1 MVDFVVFNE
10 LSLPLLDDGKIKNN
24 FGFLFEILNEL
35 KKKSI
40 TTIRMDKEFKDY
52 PEIIEGISF
61 QEFFGKI
68 EEKEFQ
74 QRIRSFVTNSTIKI
88 DSPLIKFEESDNYEK
103 LMENEYFYEGISTTG
118 GLACS
123 DIWNN
128 ISISFK
134 SSEKWDND
142 SIHLM
147 KNSISNTG
155 DIESNSIY
163 VKHSSKIEHLYS
175 HNSFFEEY
183 ENEKRLELTKDN
195 FWEKRMSLFS
205 IKVFFCNEVK
215 EQVKELDPIVFKQ
228 FINILREIELSK
240 KKIFDFSIHSE
251 GLTVKT
257 NSKMRAEREFTLPD
271 TNEKEL
277 FTSHLTSLSNGN
289 RMYFMEKGKKVFI
302 GYIGNHLTTKKFK

>member
-10 LSLPLLDDGKIKNN
+10 LSLPLLNDGKIKDN
-24 FGFLFEILNEL
+24 FGFLFEILHEL

-68 EEKEFQ
+68 EEKEFK

-88 DSPLIKFEESDNYEK
+88 DSPLIKFEESENYEK
-103 LMENEYFYEGISTTG
+103 LMENEYFYDNVATSG

-134 SSEKWDND
+134 SSEKWDCD
-142 SIHLM
+142 SINLI

-155 DIESNSIY
+155 DIECNSVCIR
-163 VKHSSKIEHLYS
+163 HSSKIEHLNS

-183 ENEKRLELTKDN
+183 EYEKRLEVRKDN
-195 FWEKRMSLFS
+195 FWENRMSLFPTR
-205 IKVFFCNEVK
+205 VFFCNEVK
-215 EQVKELDPIVFKQ
+215 DQVKELDPIVFKQ

-251 GLTVKT
+251 GITVKT
-257 NSKMRAEREFTLPD
+257 NPRMKAEREFTIPN
-271 TNEKEL
+271 TNIKEL
-277 FTSHLTSLSNGN
+277 FTSHLTSLPNGN
-289 RMYFMEKGKKVFI
+289 RMYFIEKDEKIFV
-302 GYIGNHLTTKKFK
+302 GYIGSHLSTKKFK